1 MNCRDVTPLLSAER
15 DGPLDAVARQALERH
30 VAACP
35 ACRHLRATLSEA
47 ADVWRDNT
55 ARAATPDPAGEW
67 RTLRAQLHAA
77 KNDAPRAALRRLPS
91 WLLTV
96 GALPAAAAA
105 VWLAMLALDPHTPP
119 TVLSSTPTVAL
130 AKPAPTTP
138 SPAGADYVD
147 TPADTTPV
155 VYLDQE
161 SGWLIV
167 WAESP
172 APPVSG

>member
-15 DGPLDAVARQALERH
+15 DGPLDATAREALERH

-35 ACRHLRATLSEA
+35 ACKGLRADMAEA
-47 ADVWRDNT
+47 ASAWKTET

-67 RTLRAQLHAA
+67 RSLRARLHAEA
-77 KNDAPRAALRRLPS
+77 DNPSPTTERRMPVWWLAGGAAS
-91 WLLTV
+91 LT
-96 GALPAAAAA
+96 AAA
-105 VWLAMLALDPHTPP
+105 VWLTTLTPGP
-119 TVLSSTPTVAL
+119 VAPVNSTQPVSVVAL
-130 AKPAPTTP
+130 ARP
-138 SPAGADYVD
+138 SQAQPAGADYVD